1 MLTKKSNPLVS
12 IYVLVYKSLE
22 GLSKTLDSIVSQE
35 YPRIE
40 LIISEDGS
48 GKVKEDEIWDYVRE
62 YGNYFEKIIVN
73 VNSTNVGTV
82 RHLNSV
88 IKKTSGRVLLGL
100 SPGDAFYDKEVVK
113 NVVSYFMDNPERL
126 VVTSKRIDELDNLI
140 RPTRKLQNII
150 ENNFGKYKKIM
161 LRATPLIC
169 GGGTFYQREIFEE
182 YGYFPEEFKLVEDA
196 SYYSKLVDMGVE
208 FGFLDCITYVHAAG
222 GVSDKS
228 TKPHPWW
235 LQDRKYL
242 YETWL
247 MDIAEKEDWFSKRC
261 VKFHVKRVEKEGTI
275 ALIPLCM
282 AYIDVC
288 IYLLCFYKE
297 EILEIIIKKVMR
309 KK

>member
-1 MLTKKSNPLVS
+1 MYNTPLVTVY
-12 IYVLVYKSLE
+12 ILVYKDI
-22 GLSKTLDSIVSQE
+22 SKIKKAIESIVSQT

-40 LIISEDGS
+40 LFVSDDGS
-48 GKVKEDEIWDYVRE
+48 PNISIKEIEEVIQPYKER
-62 YGNYFEKIIVN
+62 FENIVIN
-73 VNSTNVGTV
+73 KNDDNLGTV
-82 RHLNSV
+82 KHLNR
-88 IKKTSGRVLLGL
+88 IYQMFSGRIICGVAA
-100 SPGDAFYDKEVVK
+100 DDMYHDEHVVENVVK
-113 NVVSYFMDNPERL
+113 YFLDNPSKL
-126 VVTSKRIDELDNLI
+126 VVTSRRLDETDNLI
-140 RPTRKLQNII
+140 RPTKKLQNIL
-150 ENNFGKYKKIM
+150 ERQQGKYKKIM

-169 GGGTFYQREIFEE
+169 GAGTFYRCDLFEKH
-182 YGYFPEEFKLVEDA
+182 GYFPEEFKLVEDA